1 MSTVK
6 DRIRPLDPSSHQE
19 FLEPGRETG
28 AEGGRTEPFAFHLPR
43 TSSTPEEIITLDD
56 DIRDALQP
64 HIPAG
69 RTKFELESRGGYL
82 RTVTGTVAYLDED
95 AQTYMVLRG
104 NGDGE
109 LIRVPLRDITAAHE
123 TAPTGQLHAVSR
135 DAEGLGTS
143 E

>member
-1 MSTVK
+1 MSIVK

-19 FLEPGRETG
+19 FLGPDRE
-28 AEGGRTEPFAFHLPR
+28 
-43 TSSTPEEIITLDD
+43 
-56 DIRDALQP
+56 DIRDAPEP

-69 RTKFELESRGGYL
+69 ETRFELESRGGYV

-123 TAPTGQLHAVSR
+123 TDRTGRSHVVTH
-135 DAEGLGTS
+135 DAEGINTRR
-143 E
+143 

>member
-1 MSTVK
+1 MSIVK

-19 FLEPGRETG
+19 FLEPNRETG
-28 AEGGRTEPFAFHLPR
+28 TEGGSTEPFAHPLPR

-64 HIPAG
+64 HIPTG
-69 RTKFELESRGGYL
+69 RTKFELESRGGFL

-109 LIRVPLRDITAAHE
+109 LVRVPLRDITAAHE
-123 TAPTGQLHAVSR
+123 TAPTGQLHAVTR
-135 DAEGLGTS
+135 DAQGLGTG